1 MTEIEFTRDN
11 LDEELAKLVKRMME
25 VMMEKERT
33 GFLGYQK
40 GKPIASSGERRD
52 NHRNGYYGR
61 DFLSSLG
68 LMERLRVP
76 RDRLGEFYPK
86 LLEAL
91 ELRSGKVEE
100 LIAALYGKGMS
111 TRDIGDVIGDIYG
124 ESISP
129 QTVTNI
135 TAAIEE
141 EREAWE
147 KRPLKPRYAVIFVD
161 AIWIKIRRD
170 TVNTDAVYT
179 VTGIDEKGYKEILG
193 MYVGASESAVVWEE
207 HLQEIKDRGIQE
219 VLEFVSDGLSGLKD
233 AIKRKFPDALTQRCI
248 VHQTRATLGKVR
260 NKHKEEVV
268 EDLRTI
274 YRVDT
279 LEEAKKNLE
288 AVRGKWKTHYP
299 RLLNSWEDNLEDLMA
314 HLAFPRFLRKFL
326 YTTNWLERINKELR
340 KVVKTKNS
348 FPTEKSVRNLLYFKI
363 RDLNEKYE
371 EKRMPGFDKYRPEL
385 EAMWKKQYPFSTLG
399 R

>member
-1 MTEIEFTRDN
+1 
-11 LDEELAKLVKRMME
+11 

-33 GFLGYQK
+33 GFLGYRK
-40 GKPIASSGERRD
+40 GVPVSPSGKRRA

-68 LMERLRVP
+68 LMESLKVP

-86 LLEAL
+86 LLEAI

-100 LIAALYGKGMS
+100 LIAAMYSKGMS
-111 TRDIGDVIGDIYG
+111 TRDIGEVIEDIYG
-124 ESISP
+124 DSISP

-135 TAAIEE
+135 TAGIEE

-147 KRPLKPRYAVIFVD
+147 KRPLKSRYAAIFID

-170 TVNTDAVYT
+170 TVNTDAVYIIS
-179 VTGIDEKGYKEILG
+179 GIDEQGYKEILG
-193 MYVGASESAVVWEE
+193 MYVGATESAVVWEE
-207 HLQEIKDRGIQE
+207 HLQNIKDRGVQE
-219 VLEFVSDGLSGLKD
+219 VLEFVSDGLSGLKE

-248 VHQTRATLGKVR
+248 VHQMRSTLSKVR
-260 NKHKEEVV
+260 KKHKEEVA

-274 YRVDT
+274 YRVDS
-279 LEEAKKNLE
+279 LDQAKKNLK
-288 AVRGKWKTHYP
+288 AVKDKWETNYP
-299 RLLNSWEDNLEDLMA
+299 KLLNSWEDHLEDLMA
-314 HLAFPRFLRKFL
+314 HLAFPKFLRKFL

-371 EKRMPGFDKYRPEL
+371 ERRVPGFDKYQPEL